1 MRSATGWLFLTPF
14 RYRKLIQIKTP
25 QAERKPQVS
34 WDSICITYGERIH
47 FILIKRITII
57 SSRHLSTAQISCALR
72 PEFKIKPSLPDQTL
86 TIPMPCQPYPQ
97 VHGEDQ
103 NALHSCNYKH
113 APLPPIQ
120 STDRVPTKKIASKR
134 WIPRKNGSCRNLK
147 KAREVSNYK
156 EKKEVKT
163 SDEREIRRAESE
175 TDPQS
180 ATKTRE

>member
-1 MRSATGWLFLTPF
+1 
-14 RYRKLIQIKTP
+14 
-25 QAERKPQVS
+25 
-34 WDSICITYGERIH
+34 
-47 FILIKRITII
+47 
-57 SSRHLSTAQISCALR
+57 
-72 PEFKIKPSLPDQTL
+72 
-86 TIPMPCQPYPQ
+86 MPCQPYPQ

-120 STDRVPTKKIASKR
+120 STDRVSTKKIPSKI